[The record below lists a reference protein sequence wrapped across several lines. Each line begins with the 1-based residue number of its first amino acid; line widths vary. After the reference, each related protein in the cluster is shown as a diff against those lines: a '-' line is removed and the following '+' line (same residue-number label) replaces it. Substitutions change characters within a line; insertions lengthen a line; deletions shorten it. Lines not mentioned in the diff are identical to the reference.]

1 MNIEVNSEQPLN
13 LASLENVTQASKSKN
28 EVDTENRS
36 VHVVD
41 TNGLTLLEILKD
53 CPDHQELFFSEN
65 KKFSPRNKLLAFTVK
80 GKNKEDRDAYREG
93 IQKVSQWIE
102 EHYDSNA
109 QDRFNTHFLYRYETG
124 RPLTVGDLKIFLKEE
139 DKLRENTFNIK
150 KLNTASSLE
159 EINKILSAEKK
170 EDSRVIGGKEKSTVK
185 LERKTW
191 SFPIKPPVVFTAVR
205 SYWTS
210 QSNKEDADAGIKDGV
225 RDAQELILKDS
236 LLKDNISALNGIENL
251 FIPCTNN
258 KDQENNQ
265 KIIKAEER
273 LKNAKNKIDT
283 QAGLNVQSLTIEQ
296 LKKIVSQSIQ
306 IRNDAN
312 TLLGKVIN
320 LKEQTADALHGTI
333 TQIVEDFERAL
344 RASNKG
350 FDESVIEPINHML
363 ELSLF
368 AQDLKLSSSLVQL
381 GAMAVTGTVT
391 LATLQLFTPKKR
403 LISLLFLNGMM
414 SAAVAGTI
422 ATIGAAATVISAAPI
437 TGTAVAALSFG
448 ELLNYC
454 YEKGSEK

>member
-1 MNIEVNSEQPLN
+1 
-13 LASLENVTQASKSKN
+13 
-28 EVDTENRS
+28 
-36 VHVVD
+36 
-41 TNGLTLLEILKD
+41 
-53 CPDHQELFFSEN
+53 
-65 KKFSPRNKLLAFTVK
+65 VK
-80 GKNKEDRDAYREG
+80 GKNKEDREAYREG

-124 RPLTVGDLKIFLKEE
+124 RPLTVGDLKIFLNEE
-139 DKLRENTFNIK
+139 DALRKNTFNIK

-170 EDSRVIGGKEKSTVK
+170 NNSRVIGGKEKSTVK

-191 SFPIKPPVVFTAVR
+191 NFPIKPPVVFTAIR

-210 QSNKEDADAGIKDGV
+210 QSNKEDADAGIRDGV
-225 RDAQELILKDS
+225 RDAQELFLKDS
-236 LLKDNISALNGIENL
+236 LLKDNRSALKEIEKL
-251 FIPCTNN
+251 FILNTNDKN
-258 KDQENNQ
+258 QVNDQ
-265 KIIKAEER
+265 KI
-273 LKNAKNKIDT
+273 T
-283 QAGLNVQSLTIEQ
+283 QAQKRLTNARDKIATQADLSVQSLTIEK
-296 LKKIVSQSIQ
+296 LKEIDSQSIQ

-312 TLLGKVIN
+312 TLLGQVIN
-320 LKEQTADALHGTI
+320 LKEQTADALHNKI
-333 TQIVEDFERAL
+333 TQIVEDFEHAL
-344 RASNKG
+344 KTANKG
-350 FDESVIEPINHML
+350 FDENVIEPINHML

-422 ATIGAAATVISAAPI
+422 ATIGAATTVISAAPI
-437 TGTAVAALSFG
+437 TGTAVAAVSFG
-448 ELLNYC
+448 ELLAYC
-454 YEKGSEK
+454 YNKGNEK